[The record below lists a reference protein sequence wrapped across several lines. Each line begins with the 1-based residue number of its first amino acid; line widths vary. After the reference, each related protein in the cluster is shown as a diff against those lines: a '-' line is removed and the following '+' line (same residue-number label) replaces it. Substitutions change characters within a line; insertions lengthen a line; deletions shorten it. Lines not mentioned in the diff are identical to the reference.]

1 VNTLVVYFS
10 RKGYVKKA
18 AQKAALDT
26 NGDLYE
32 IKTSER
38 TEGIPG
44 FWWCGRFNM
53 HRWPMSLKGPDV
65 DTSGYDKVIIY
76 SPIWVFTVCAPVL
89 AFVQQHAGKIKA
101 VDYVFVHFS
110 SMMKYGRTMDKLDSI
125 LGIHHDSMTSVMCM
139 WGRIFKEKKLIYHT
153 NQYAK

>member
-1 VNTLVVYFS
+1 MKTLVVYFS

-18 AQKAALDT
+18 ALKAAKEA

-38 TEGIPG
+38 TEGILG

-53 HRWPMSLKGPDV
+53 HRWPMKLTGQDV
-65 DTSGYDKVIIY
+65 DTSSYDRVIIC

-89 AFVQQHAGKIKA
+89 AFAQQHSGRIKS
-101 VDYVFVHFS
+101 VDYILVHFCGI
-110 SMMKYGRTMDKLDSI
+110 MKYEKTIARLDSI
-125 LGIHHDSMTSVMCM
+125 LGVRHGSLTSIMCM
-139 WGRIFKEKKLIYHT
+139 WGKFFRENK
-153 NQYAK
+153 YAAGV